1 MGMDGWNGAVRGR
14 SLARRGLRAR
24 ACHVRQDEEG
34 AAGVVAILLS
44 ILVVLL
50 LVTLITSVWMPV
62 WMKDRE
68 ARHSR
73 TAASDFGNIKAMID
87 NQVLQGDTN
96 FIMATPLTL
105 GTEGVPIVGSDTTGT
120 FSINYFR
127 GDVPEFYC
135 NIRNQ
140 SGQLNVTATGGMK
153 YSSNNRDYVDQEL
166 AYENGAIL
174 LMQDENEQ
182 VIKVGPQFTVEKLG
196 PTVKV
201 SFVLITV
208 SGVETSMEGV
218 GTVLIRTQ
226 LITYTSSQNSF
237 VSAQWLN
244 LTMITEYPDAWFRYF
259 NDQLVEIGLVPG
271 VDFEETITG
280 TAPKVLNVHIA
291 KVKYFDLGY
300 ALIESSLEA

>member
-1 MGMDGWNGAVRGR
+1 MEGGNGTGKGE
-14 SLARRGLRAR
+14 ARALRGLRVR
-24 ACHVRQDEEG
+24 ACHVRHDDEG
-34 AAGVVAILLS
+34 AAGVVAIMMS

-50 LVTLITSVWMPV
+50 LITLITSVWMPV

-105 GTEGVPIVGSDTTGT
+105 GTEGVPIVGSDSSGT

-127 GDVPEFYC
+127 GNVPEFYC

-153 YSSNNRDYVDQEL
+153 YSTNNRDFVDQEL

-174 LMQDENEQ
+174 LMQDKSEQ
-182 VIKVGPQFTVEKLG
+182 VTKVGPQFTVERLG

-226 LITYTSSQNSF
+226 LVTYTSSTNSF

-259 NDQLVEIGLVPG
+259 NDQLVDVGLVPG
-271 VDFEETITG
+271 TDFEETITG
-280 TAPKVLNVHIA
+280 TDPKQLNVHIA
-291 KVKYFDLGY
+291 NVKYFDLGY
-300 ALIESSLEA
+300 ALIEASLEA

>member
-1 MGMDGWNGAVRGR
+1 MDGREGTGKGRALAVRGLR
-14 SLARRGLRAR
+14 VRR
-24 ACHVRQDEEG
+24 CHVRHDDEG

-44 ILVVLL
+44 ILIVLL

-73 TAASDFGNIKAMID
+73 AASSDFGNIKAMID

-96 FIMATPLTL
+96 FVMATPLTL
-105 GTEGVPIVGSDTTGT
+105 GTEGVPIVGTDSSGT

-127 GDVPEFYC
+127 GNVPEFYC
-135 NIRNQ
+135 NIMNQ
-140 SGQLNVTATGGMK
+140 SGQLNVTATGGLK
-153 YSSNNRDYVDQEL
+153 YSSNNRDFVDQEL

-174 LMQDENEQ
+174 LMQDKNEQ

-226 LITYTSSQNSF
+226 LVTFTSSTNTFAQP
-237 VSAQWLN
+237 QWLN
-244 LTMITEYPDAWFRYF
+244 ITIISEYPDAWFRYF
-259 NDQLVEIGLVPG
+259 NDALVDVGMTPG
-271 VDFEETITG
+271 TDFEETITG
-280 TAPKVLNVHIA
+280 TDPMVLNVHI
-291 KVKYFDLGY
+291 KDVKYFDLGY
-300 ALIESSLEA
+300 ALIEANLEA